1 MQSVFE
7 VYYLTVTGVGVG
19 CSQYLRFTDLTVAGV
34 GVGRVGSEL
43 QRLCVHCTDYMG
55 R

>member
-19 CSQYLRFTDLTVAGV
+19 CSQYLRFTI
-34 GVGRVGSEL
+34 
-43 QRLCVHCTDYMG
+43 RLSLEWVLDAVSI
-55 R
+55 